1 MSIGGYLSGSV
12 KRTAQ
17 AVYGETE
24 HLAKVYGEE
33 RLAFLTLT
41 YKKPLRLL
49 AKAQIRWA
57 NLVARHLRRKFERII
72 ATWERHEN
80 GGIHWHAIVVCPA
93 DIKTG
98 FRWDD
103 FQRLQAD
110 VRERKRR
117 GWKAWE
123 VGANPALKDLWDW
136 CREHFRG
143 SWGRWELLPLKRSAQ
158 AAARYAAWYITKQER
173 ARVPSD
179 KGARRVRF
187 INFGSTVV
195 LSTGEIVRLSGRC
208 HGVNFGFVGDK
219 SKLYRAK
226 AKTWAAA
233 KGLTEDQ
240 VYSRTE
246 KRVENGEETYVRVT
260 GVLGARWAYHHRVQ
274 IDRVDCRALLQQRGY
289 LGALRIAEKVS
300 IGHGT
305 SAATGASVTP
315 TATRTFGTGT
325 SPTSITI
332 GAPSRF
338 SAPSLLTRTGR
349 SSGTWWTCWGR

>member
-260 GVLGARWAYHHRVQ
+260 GVLG
-274 IDRVDCRALLQQRGY
+274 
-289 LGALRIAEKVS
+289 GAVGVS
-300 IGHGT
+300 PP
-305 SAATGASVTP
+305 GAD
-315 TATRTFGTGT
+315 
-325 SPTSITI
+325 
-332 GAPSRF
+332 
-338 SAPSLLTRTGR
+338 
-349 SSGTWWTCWGR
+349 